1 MFTRN
6 VHIGELEFLLGFF
19 LKCMIF
25 MLLWNLMAGKID
37 HYEKKNFEYFGE
49 NDKLTGIKIF

>member
-1 MFTRN
+1 
-6 VHIGELEFLLGFF
+6 
-19 LKCMIF
+19 